1 MKQIK
6 FSNIGWQFSQ
16 ISDKCLPEVTEVLQS
31 GNYVQGKYV
40 ERFESEFA
48 NFSESRNAVA
58 VNSGTSAIHAA
69 LCALGIGPGD
79 EVIVPSHTFIA
90 TATAVTMAGATP
102 VMVDVDQNGLM
113 NRESALNSIGPKTK
127 AVIPVHLYGSAVEEE
142 LLEDLSKELIVIEDS
157 SQAHGARF
165 KSGKAVGSKS
175 RINCYSLYP
184 GKNLGAAGEA
194 GICTTDDESL
204 AEKLRSFRNW
214 GSKVKYVHTD
224 YGLNY
229 RMDEIQAV
237 VLFWKLLKLTEWT
250 QIRVEIAS
258 EYKKFLSD
266 SSIKWVNSEIGTP
279 VYHQFVINCKNR
291 DMMQNRL
298 REKGIETQIH
308 YPIAIHQQSALR
320 EKLILRSSLSNTELL
335 VKNILSLPIYPGMDF
350 EDVNF
355 IGETMKKFHD

>member
-6 FSNIGWQFSQ
+6 FSNLGWQFSQ
-16 ISDKCLPEVTEVLQS
+16 IREECLPEIIEVLQS
-31 GNYVQGKYV
+31 GNYVHGKYV

-48 NFSESRNAVA
+48 DFSESRNAVA

-69 LCALGIGPGD
+69 LCVLGIGHGD

-90 TATAVTMAGATP
+90 TATAVAMAGATP

-113 NRESALNSIGPKTK
+113 NGESVLASIGPKTK
-127 AVIPVHLYGSAVEEE
+127 AVIPVHLYGSAVEED
-142 LLEDLSKELIVIEDS
+142 LLEHLSKKLIVIEDS
-157 SQAHGARF
+157 SQAHGAKF

-175 RINCYSLYP
+175 QINCYSLYP

-194 GICTTDDESL
+194 GICTTNDDLL

-229 RMDEIQAV
+229 RMDEIQGV
-237 VLFWKLLKLTEWT
+237 VLFWKLLKLAEWT
-250 QIRVEIAS
+250 QMRVQIANQ
-258 EYKKFLSD
+258 YKKYLINSD
-266 SSIKWVNSEIGTP
+266 MQWVNSDIGTP
-279 VYHQFVINCKNR
+279 VYHQFVINNKNR
-291 DMMQNRL
+291 DQLQNYL
-298 REKGIETQIH
+298 RENGIETQIH
-308 YPIAIHQQSALR
+308 YPIAIHQQSALK
-320 EKLILRSSLSNTELL
+320 EKFVSRTNLSNTEEL

-350 EDVNF
+350 EDLEF
-355 IGETMKKFHD
+355 IGETLKNFHV